1 MMPTFPPD
9 GKNIRWYAVGYRRS
23 VVDLDTRNV
32 IRNYSLYTGRSRE
45 SLFFLLLCGL
55 DKCIDDDCRWAI
67 DTPPPHLASSRQ
79 TERRIPVLVYRRQT
93 RYTTRINIRT
103 EVSTVPLSSKR
114 QSQGYDFFSLKVG
127 WILENP
133 VCFFCIVG
141 GRIEIQAIGYLWN

>member
-1 MMPTFPPD
+1 MLYCEETCLFPHVAAFGGQAKSD
-9 GKNIRWYAVGYRRS
+9 RS
-23 VVDLDTRNV
+23 V
-32 IRNYSLYTGRSRE
+32 SLYCNAYCDSRGP
-45 SLFFLLLCGL
+45 LCGSVSTH
-55 DKCIDDDCRWAI
+55 KCIDDDCRWTI
-67 DTPPPHLASSRQ
+67 DTPPPQLAPSRQ